1 MIARCWSLRCWST
14 LDRVQATPPVLKA
27 AGLDFVGDAVGA
39 APDGLGDGVELA
51 ETAGAGLPVW
61 AGPGAG
67 CGIRLP
73 PTTTAAT
80 TAAAARTVAAAV
92 RARLRRA
99 GVCPARLTTFGSVEE
114 TIERAGWFPGAAPGA
129 PTRGLAS
136 LMSCSMRS
144 MTSPSVRS

>member
-39 APDGLGDGVELA
+39 LDGLGDGVELA
-51 ETAGAGLPVW
+51 EMAGVGLPVW

-73 PTTTAAT
+73 PTTTAA
-80 TAAAARTVAAAV
+80 RTVAAAV
-92 RARLRRA
+92 RMRLRRA
-99 GVCPARLTTFGSVEE
+99 GVRPARLTTFGSVE
-114 TIERAGWFPGAAPGA
+114 
-129 PTRGLAS
+129 
-136 LMSCSMRS
+136 
-144 MTSPSVRS
+144 